1 MSEAEI
7 SFLIGDIYDAALE
20 PARWPQV
27 LERLCGFVGGTQAQI
42 FWQDVVGKSAG
53 KFFEWGNDPHY
64 TQLYMEVYAKANP
77 LFPAA
82 YHFPVGQVFCQS
94 DVMPYEELYETR
106 LYKEWMQPQDYVDF
120 IACHLEKSGSSCVP
134 VTVIRHARDGRVD
147 DKAFARMKLLVP
159 HIRRAALIG
168 NVIGLKSC
176 ELATLADMLDGLSAG
191 IFLAD
196 AAGRIVHANVSGRA
210 MLAAGMVLRS
220 AGGRLAANEPDAD
233 RMLKDVFAAAG
244 DGDAAV
250 GTQCVALS
258 LQAPGGTHYVAHVLP
273 LTAGE
278 RRRAGVAYESVA
290 AVFVH
295 EVALDEPHAA
305 TNALAKAY
313 RLTAM
318 ELRVLLGIIEVGGG
332 SAVAQELGISKA
344 TVRTHL
350 RHIFEKT
357 GSNRQADLARLVAA
371 FESPLTR
378 SVAARPRN

>member
-7 SFLIGDIYDAALE
+7 SFLIGGIYDAALE
-20 PARWPQV
+20 PARWPQA

-53 KFFEWGNDPHY
+53 KFFEWGNDPTY
-64 TQLYMEVYAKANP
+64 SRLYMEVYVRANP

-82 YHFPVGQVFCQS
+82 YHFPVGHVFCQS
-94 DVMPYEELYETR
+94 DIMQDEELYQTR
-106 LYKEWMQPQDYVDF
+106 LYKEWMQPQGYVDF

-134 VTVIRHARDGRVD
+134 VTVIRHARDGRID

-176 ELATLADMLDGLSAG
+176 EVATMADMLDGLSAG
-191 IFLAD
+191 IFLANG
-196 AAGRIVHANVSGRA
+196 AGRIVHANVSGRA
-210 MLAAGMVLRS
+210 MLATGMVLRS
-220 AGGRLAANEPDAD
+220 SGGRLAANEPDAD
-233 RMLKDVFAAAG
+233 RTLKDVFAAAG

-250 GTQCVALS
+250 GTQGVAVYR
-258 LQAPGGTHYVAHVLP
+258 QAAGGTHYGSAVLP
-273 LTAGE
+273 RPAGE
-278 RRRAGVAYESVA
+278 GRCAGVAYESVA

-313 RLTAM
+313 CLTAM
-318 ELRVLLGIIEVGGG
+318 ELRVLLGIIEVGGRP
-332 SAVAQELGISKA
+332 AVAQELGISEA

-350 RHIFEKT
+350 KHIFEKT
-357 GSNRQADLARLVAA
+357 GSHRQADLARLVAA

-378 SVAARPRN
+378 NVAAKPRS